1 MQLCGLL
8 VIYAESDK
16 SLIKEIR
23 GKEHKWRTLHP
34 KARFLEMPSLLK
46 LFSKFSAISVNIP
59 LAPLP

>member
-16 SLIKEIR
+16 SLIKEIG

-46 LFSKFSAISVNIP
+46 LVSKFSAISVNIP